1 MVGRKMVMMPW
12 EGRMSSYH
20 QRDGMLV
27 PLAAEAAWAPTGERK
42 PYWRGEIA
50 ALTYEFAP

>member
-1 MVGRKMVMMPW
+1 
-12 EGRMSSYH
+12 
-20 QRDGMLV
+20 MLV
-27 PLAAEAAWAPTGERK
+27 PLAAEAAWAPPGERK